1 MPGKEW
7 LKQFYRVSNEEMTGG
22 TDREKGRVDWKISQG
37 LQRQQEKAY
46 GWVIVCLYGRAQH
59 GMKG

>member
-1 MPGKEW
+1 LATSGKEW

-22 TDREKGRVDWKISQG
+22 MDREKGRVDWKISQG

-46 GWVIVCLYGRAQH
+46 GWVIV
-59 GMKG
+59 